1 MKKLLF
7 MLICMFISIPTM
19 ASAHTHLSSSNPTEG
34 QVVTE
39 ELKEITLDYAGNIE
53 KLSTMKL
60 LKDGVEIPL
69 SQILVQDRQLVGT
82 LSAPLENGSYI
93 IDWNIVGEDG
103 HPITGK
109 VSFTVEIEQ
118 INKEKETTQP
128 KVEENKQ
135 ENEQQ
140 DKVETQT
147 EDQTEVQ
154 TSTNT
159 VTTIITVLLLAILV
173 IGLVVLFKKKRK

>member
-34 QVVTE
+34 QVVTQ

-69 SQILVQDRQLVGT
+69 SQTLVQDRQLVGT
-82 LSAPLENGSYI
+82 LSTPLENGSYI

-135 ENEQQ
+135 ANEQQ

-147 EDQTEVQ
+147 EDQTENQ

-173 IGLVVLFKKKRK
+173 MGLVVLFKKKRK